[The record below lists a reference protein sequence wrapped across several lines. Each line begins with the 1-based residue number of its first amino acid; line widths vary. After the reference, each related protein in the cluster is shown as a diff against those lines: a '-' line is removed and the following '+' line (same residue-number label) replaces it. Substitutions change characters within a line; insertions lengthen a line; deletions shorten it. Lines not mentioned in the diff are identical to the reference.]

1 MSRRLAHCVPL
12 LALVAALGLQAAATA
27 QVLPTGGTVTQGS
40 VTINQ
45 PSATSLVINQ
55 ASAAGIIN
63 WSTFSIGTGNQVQFN
78 NGTGATLNRV
88 TGNVPSSINGLLTA
102 TGSVYLVNPAGVAVG
117 AGGIVRTGG
126 SFVASTLDV
135 KDADFLAGGS
145 MTFDGASTAAVVN
158 LGRIGSARG
167 DVVLI
172 ARTVQ
177 NDGSI
182 VAPQGTA
189 AMASGREV
197 VLSDGSLGNGK
208 VSIKVAGTNGQV
220 VNRGSIRAANV
231 ELRANGGNVFALA
244 GNTNGVIK
252 ATGVANKGGR
262 IFLTAEG
269 GSVVATQRIEARR
282 VAAID
287 PTAPRGSRVKGPST
301 GGDILIEADAV
312 TIGGVLDASGTGG
325 AGGRIVVTGGNVTL
339 ASGALLDAS
348 GTTGGLVLVGGD
360 RAGGSTASTNFYDRA
375 VRNADTVTIESGAAI
390 KADGTTGSG
399 GNVVVW
405 SQQQTSF
412 AGTISARGS
421 DTGGDGG
428 FAEVSSHGLL
438 NYAGTTDLRAPAG
451 RTGTL
456 LLDPYDI
463 LISSSSDT
471 AVTGSS
477 PFTPT
482 GNTSVLNVATLENAL
497 ATANVVV
504 TTGGAGSPGAQ
515 AGNITVDAVITWSSA
530 NTLTLSA
537 YNNVTFNYY
546 ARAINTGGG
555 SLIIRADNSGTGVG
569 TVNFI
574 YYMGPTVD
582 FSGSTGTVSIYYNP
596 LSYASPSTFTANVA
610 TAYSG
615 QLTSYMLVNNA
626 SDLANISTNLSGT
639 YALGRDFSAAT
650 FAGFSPGT
658 AFSGTL
664 DGNGGLGVNHTISNL
679 GLAGSGT
686 FGLFPI
692 ITASGTVR
700 NLTLSDV
707 SITAT
712 GANATMGAV
721 AGINY
726 GTIRNVT
733 VTGTVDG
740 GGFGGVWAGGIAG
753 LNGGVIVDT
762 TAVVSVATGASG
774 RSGGL
779 VGFNTSSGTIV
790 GSTAW
795 GFVGSGT
802 QGEAGGLVGRND
814 GEVIGSSAYAG
825 VSVGVDG
832 DAGGLVGYNTSSGA
846 IVWSSAYGIV
856 SSAAYGTAGGL
867 VGYNSGEV
875 FWSSAA
881 GAVSVGYSGDA
892 GGLVGFNASSGV
904 IVSSSASGLVSSAA
918 WGTAGGLVGT
928 NNGEI
933 LHSSASGA
941 VSVGLSGDAGGLV
954 GFNGIHG
961 TIIGGYAIGTVDAAD
976 DSTAGGLVGTNAGL
990 VVDAH
995 TTSVVTGGS
1004 DSAIGG
1010 LVGWNSGTL
1019 QNVWAIGT
1027 AETTGTNS
1035 AVGGLVGFNVGDI
1048 DHAFADVDV
1057 SGGSGTAL
1065 GGLVGVNATV
1075 TGYPAATITD
1085 SYAVGAVTGDGTAVV
1100 GGLVGI
1106 NGGIIDQTYATGAV
1120 TTGAGGTAGGLVGRN
1135 TISAGSPVATTLNNY
1150 IVTGGGTV
1158 TSSYWDPLSTGQTTS
1173 SAGTPYTTA
1182 QFAQGLPPGFDPA
1195 VWRTFTGQTYP
1206 YLSGTPYAFL
1216 LGDWIGALTTD
1227 ILAPVVPA
1235 SLIADPN
1242 AGGPPVP
1249 TRNNITAPQNNTGP
1263 GTGGA
1268 GGRGG
1273 PGNPGAGPP
1282 PGPGIDRS
1290 PSEQQ
1295 FSGVPPISETR
1306 FIPNE
1311 IVLQIP
1317 ASVTRAQIEAIA
1329 RMLGVEI
1336 VSADPINITSRTVY
1350 RFKMKAGQDIRALI
1364 RTLEQNRIVSS
1375 AQPNYVYGLAQAAPA
1390 PVPTPA
1396 ATDPAA
1402 PPAATGPEPAA
1413 SGSSDLASDL
1423 AARTTLPTG
1432 DPAQYVIQKLQL
1444 GAVHQRVRGANI
1456 TVAVIDSEID
1466 LRHPD
1471 LQGVLVE
1478 RFDATG
1484 SPSKPHTHG
1493 TGMAGAIASRF
1504 RLLGVAPGV
1513 RLLAVRAFSETNTSA
1528 EATTAQVLKG
1538 LDWVLTKSPRIINMS
1553 FAGPRDLMTERVLE
1567 AASRQ
1572 GIVLIAAA
1580 GNAGPK
1586 SPPLYPAADP
1596 NVIAVSATDNDD
1608 KPFAMANRGKHI
1620 AIAAPGVDV
1629 LVPSPDGAYQL
1640 TTGTSVAAAHV
1651 SGVAALLLEARPTL
1665 TPAEVRAI
1673 LIKTAKPLGPGKDL
1687 QTGAGLIDPIRSLS
1701 SLGPATSAAP
1711 PVIPP
1716 AAPIRPGVVPAQ
1728 PLR

>member
-1 MSRRLAHCVPL
+1 MSRRLAHRVPL
-12 LALVAALGLQAAATA
+12 LALVAALWLPAAATA
-27 QVLPTGGTVTQGS
+27 QPLPTGGTVTHGT
-40 VTINQ
+40 VTFQN

-55 ASAAGIIN
+55 TTAAGIIN
-63 WSTFSIGTGNQVQFN
+63 WSSFSIGTGNQVQFN

-88 TGNVPSSINGLLTA
+88 TGNVPSTIEGLLTA

-145 MTFDGASTAAVVN
+145 LTFDGASTAAVVN

-189 AMASGREV
+189 ALASGREV

-208 VSIKVAGTNGQV
+208 VAVKVAGGNGLV

-269 GSVVATQRIEARR
+269 GSVVATQRMEARR

-287 PTAPRGSRVKGPST
+287 PTAPRGRRTLGPST

-312 TIGGVLDASGTGG
+312 TIGGVLDASGNGG

-339 ASGALLDAS
+339 TSGALLDAS
-348 GTTGGLVLVGGD
+348 GTSGGLVLVGGD
-360 RAGGSTASTNFYDRA
+360 RAGGSNASTKFYDRP
-375 VRNADTVTIESGAAI
+375 VRNAERVTVEAGATIRAN
-390 KADGTTGSG
+390 GTTGKG

-405 SQQQTSF
+405 SDGTTTFNGAVTAKGPGGGGFVETSGKTLLISGASIDAGQGGTWLLDPVNLLIDSSLAAIISASLN
-412 AGTISARGS
+412 AGTDVIQETTASGS
-421 DTGGDGG
+421 GGDG
-428 FAEVSSHGLL
+428 
-438 NYAGTTDLRAPAG
+438 
-451 RTGTL
+451 
-456 LLDPYDI
+456 DI
-463 LISSSSDT
+463 RILPGVLISWN
-471 AVTGSS
+471 TG
-477 PFTPT
+477 
-482 GNTSVLNVATLENAL
+482 A
-497 ATANVVV
+497 
-504 TTGGAGSPGAQ
+504 
-515 AGNITVDAVITWSSA
+515 
-530 NTLTLSA
+530 TLTLSA
-537 YNNVTFNYY
+537 YRHIIFETINPYNSPAQIV
-546 ARAINTGGG
+546 NTGSGH
-555 SLIIRADNSGTGVG
+555 LILRADNTGTGTG
-569 TVNFI
+569 TVQFQN
-574 YYMGPTVD
+574 YMTASID
-582 FSGSTGTVSIYYNP
+582 FSASTGTVSIYYNP
-596 LSYASPSTFTANVA
+596 YGYMYPSSFSTNVA
-610 TAYSG
+610 TGSSAH
-615 QLTSYMLVNNA
+615 LTSYMLVNNA
-626 SDLANISTNLSGT
+626 NDLEDIITNLSGT
-639 YALGRDFSAAT
+639 YALGRDIDAST
-650 FAGFSPGT
+650 FVGFASGT
-658 AFSGTL
+658 TFTGTL

-679 GLAGSGT
+679 NLTGNGSV
-686 FGLFPI
+686 GLFPI
-692 ITASGTVR
+692 IGASGTVR
-700 NLTLSDV
+700 SLTLSDV
-707 SITAT
+707 TITITGT
-712 GANATMGAV
+712 GAGSSVGGV
-721 AGINY
+721 AGINH
-726 GTIRNVT
+726 GTIKDVV
-733 VTGTVDG
+733 VTGTING
-740 GGFGGVWAGGIAG
+740 GTYGGVRAGGIAG
-753 LNGGVIVDT
+753 TNTGDIADAI
-762 TAVVSVATGASG
+762 AVVSVTTGPNGMA
-774 RSGGL
+774 GGL
-779 VGFNTSSGTIV
+779 VGFNTSSGAV
-790 GSTAW
+790 FGSTAW
-795 GFVGSGT
+795 GFIAGGT
-802 QGEAGGLVGRND
+802 QGEAGGLVGRNE
-814 GEVIGSSAYAG
+814 GEVVGSSAYAG
-825 VSVGVDG
+825 VSVGQGG
-832 DAGGLVGYNTSSGA
+832 DAGGLVGYNTSSGL
-846 IVWSSAYGIV
+846 IVASAAYGLV
-856 SSAAYGTAGGL
+856 TSDTYGTAGGL
-867 VGYNSGEV
+867 VGYNSGQII
-875 FWSSAA
+875 WSSAA
-881 GAVSVGYSGDA
+881 GLVLAGQHADA
-892 GGLVGFNASSGV
+892 GGLVGFNASSGL
-904 IVSSSASGLVSSAA
+904 IVSSSASGLVSTAA
-918 WGTAGGLVGT
+918 YGTAGGLVGT

-933 LHSSASGA
+933 VRSSASGT
-941 VSVGLSGDAGGLV
+941 VSVGPSGHAGGLV
-954 GFNGIHG
+954 GYNGIHG
-961 TIIGGYAIGTVDAAD
+961 TIIGGYAIGTVTADD

-990 VVDAH
+990 VFDAH
-995 TTSVVTGGS
+995 ATSLVTGGS

-1010 LVGWNSGTL
+1010 LVGWNSGVL
-1019 QNVWAIGT
+1019 HNVWAIGT

-1048 DHAFADVDV
+1048 NHAFADVDV

-1075 TGYPAATITD
+1075 TGYPAATITE
-1085 SYAVGAVTGDGTAVV
+1085 SYAVGTVSGAGTAVV

-1106 NGGIIDQTYATGAV
+1106 NGGVIDQTYATGAV
-1120 TTGAGGTAGGLVGRN
+1120 TTGAGGTAGGLVGLN
-1135 TISAGSPVATTLNNY
+1135 TIAAGSAVATTLNNS
-1150 IVTGGGTV
+1150 IVTGAGTV
-1158 TSSYWDPLSTGQTTS
+1158 TSSYWDPQSSGQAAS
-1173 SAGTPYTTA
+1173 AAGTPYTTA

-1195 VWRTFTGQTYP
+1195 VWSTFTGRTYP
-1206 YLSGTPYAFL
+1206 YLSGTPYAYL

-1227 ILAPVVPA
+1227 IVPPVVPA
-1235 SLIADPN
+1235 SLITDPN

-1249 TRNNITAPQNNTGP
+1249 THSNITAPQNNSGP
-1263 GTGGA
+1263 GPGGA

-1282 PGPGIDRS
+1282 PGPGLDRS

-1295 FSGVPPISETR
+1295 FSGVPPINETR

-1329 RMLGVEI
+1329 AALGVEI
-1336 VSADPINITSRTVY
+1336 VSADPIAVTNRTVY

-1375 AQPNYVYGLAQAAPA
+1375 AQPNYVYGLAQTAPALAPATA
-1390 PVPTPA
+1390 PVPAT
-1396 ATDPAA
+1396 TDPSA
-1402 PPAATGPEPAA
+1402 PPAPAATGPEPAA

-1444 GAVHQRVRGANI
+1444 GAVHQRVRGSNV

-1484 SPSKPHTHG
+1484 SPSKPHNHG

-1513 RLLAVRAFSETNTSA
+1513 RLLAIRAFSETNTSA

-1538 LDWVLTKSPRIINMS
+1538 LDWVLGKNPRIINMS

-1620 AIAAPGVDV
+1620 ALAAPGVDV
-1629 LVPSPDGAYQL
+1629 LVPSPDGSYQL

-1651 SGVAALLLEARPTL
+1651 SGVAALLIEARPTL
-1665 TPAEVRAI
+1665 TPAEVRSI
-1673 LIKTAKPLGPGKDL
+1673 LIRTAKPLGPGKDL
-1687 QTGAGLIDPIRSLS
+1687 QTGAGLIDPIRSLG
-1701 SLGPATSAAP
+1701 SLGPATTAATP
-1711 PVIPP
+1711 AIPP
-1716 AAPIRPGVVPAQ
+1716 AAPIRPGVVPAK